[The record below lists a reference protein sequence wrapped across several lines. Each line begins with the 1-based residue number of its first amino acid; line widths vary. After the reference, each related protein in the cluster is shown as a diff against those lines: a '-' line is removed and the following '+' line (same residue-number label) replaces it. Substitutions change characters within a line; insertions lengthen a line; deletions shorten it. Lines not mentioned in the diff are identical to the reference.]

1 MMDMSKMDFSMFQ
14 DPTKDKELL
23 SKYGRIINVQVEAG
37 KTDPVI
43 GRDAEV
49 RRVIE
54 ILSRKT
60 KNNPV
65 LIGEAGVGKTAIVE
79 SLVQRIVRSDVAN
92 NLLNTKIYELDL
104 SSVIAG
110 AMVQGEFE
118 KRLKAIIEK
127 VSADPNM
134 ILFIDELHLL
144 VGAGKT
150 QGAMDAGNIL
160 KPMLARGELHCI
172 GATTLNEYRTYVE
185 KDSALERRFQKIYVS
200 EPTESQAITILRGL
214 KNNYESFHGVKIQDS
229 AIIKAVRL
237 SKRYITERFLPDKAI
252 DLVDEACAKIKTE
265 INSVPAVLDVMN
277 RKVANLEME
286 KAVLAS
292 EKTDENKRKLFQLE
306 EDLKATKKQQFE
318 LNEQWEKER
327 KSVEKIKLLKQL
339 IQKKEHEID
348 INRSQ
353 GNFAKAGEIQYGEL
367 PKLKEELKSLEAKP
381 HEKEF
386 LVREEVTDS
395 DIANVVGQWTGIPV
409 NKLLENE
416 KNIVQHLFENMRK
429 RVKGQDQ
436 ALRVV
441 TDAITRSRAGIK
453 DPNQP
458 IGSFLFLGPTGV
470 GKTEVARTLAEI
482 LFDDSK
488 NMVRL
493 DMSEYMEKHSVSRLI
508 GSPPGYVG
516 FDEGG
521 QLTEKIRRRPYSI
534 VLFDEIEKAHQDV
547 VNVLLQ
553 ILEDG
558 IITDGHGRTVDF
570 KNTIIVMTS
579 NLASQIAVKTNT
591 TEEEILS
598 QLKGFFKPE
607 FINRI
612 GDTILFNK
620 LKKPIV
626 KQIIQR
632 LLDDLRTRLE
642 KEGYYIAFGDKTVAS
657 VLEKS
662 FNDEFGARPVKR
674 FIQKEIETTIAN
686 KIIDGEIVKGKY
698 YIGEYNKLQ
707 TFFAERKLN

>member
-441 TDAITRSRAGIK
+441 TDVITRSRAGIK

-626 KQIIQR
+626 KQPR
-632 LLDDLRTRLE
+632 
-642 KEGYYIAFGDKTVAS
+642 
-657 VLEKS
+657 
-662 FNDEFGARPVKR
+662 
-674 FIQKEIETTIAN
+674 
-686 KIIDGEIVKGKY
+686 
-698 YIGEYNKLQ
+698 
-707 TFFAERKLN
+707 

>member
-14 DPTKDKELL
+14 DPSKDKDLL
-23 SKYGRIINVQVEAG
+23 DKYGRIINVEVKAG

-49 RRVIE
+49 RRLIE

-127 VSADPNM
+127 ISNDPNM

-172 GATTLNEYRTYVE
+172 GATTLNEYRTYLE

-200 EPTESQAITILRGL
+200 EPTENQAITILRGL
-214 KNNYESFHGVKIQDS
+214 KNNYEGFHGVKIQDS

-265 INSVPAVLDVMN
+265 INSVPAVLDVVN
-277 RKVANLEME
+277 RKVANFEME
-286 KAVLAS
+286 KAVLTS

-306 EDLKATKKQQFE
+306 QDLKTTKQQQFE
-318 LNEQWEKER
+318 LNEQWEEER
-327 KSVEKIKLLKQL
+327 KSVEKIKILKQL

-348 INRSQ
+348 IDRSQ
-353 GNFAKAGEIQYGEL
+353 GNYAKAGEIQYGEL
-367 PKLKEELKSLEAKP
+367 PKLKEELKSLESKP

-409 NKLLENE
+409 NKLLESE
-416 KNIVQHLFENMRK
+416 KNIVQHLFNSMQK

-570 KNTIIVMTS
+570 KNTIVVMTS
-579 NLASQIAVKTNT
+579 NLASQITVKTST
-591 TEEEILS
+591 TEDEILS

-632 LLDDLRTRLE
+632 LLNDLKIRLE
-642 KEGYYIAFGDKTVAS
+642 KEGYYISFGDKTVVS
-657 VLEKS
+657 ILEKS

-686 KIIDGEIVKGKY
+686 KIIDGDIVKGKH

-707 TFFAERKLN
+707 TFIAERRLN